1 MNAETAMRAW
11 RREVL
16 CCCIYQEGRILLEVI
31 SVLCLKAGWEFISEG
46 GRST

>member
-16 CCCIYQEGRILLEVI
+16 CCCIPGGANSFRGDICIVSESRLGIYQ
-31 SVLCLKAGWEFISEG
+31 
-46 GRST
+46 